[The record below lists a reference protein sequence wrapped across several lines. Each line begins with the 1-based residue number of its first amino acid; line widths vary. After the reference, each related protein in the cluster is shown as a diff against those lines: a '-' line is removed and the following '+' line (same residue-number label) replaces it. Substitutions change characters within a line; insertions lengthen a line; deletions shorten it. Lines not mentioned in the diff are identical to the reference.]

1 MKYPLCSSVGM
12 SEKRI
17 LALLGFLLGLVAA
30 VLILVRSLD
39 FGRNPQLDVDFV
51 LRHVV
56 ALLIAVAIL
65 LGSVLIYRAKSSTG
79 GLVNLLLGVVGL
91 FVTGVGQDAAVLAI
105 VSGVLG
111 ILAAETFR

>member
-1 MKYPLCSSVGM
+1 MKYPGRCAADM

-30 VLILVRSLD
+30 VLILVRGLD
-39 FGRNPQLDVDFV
+39 FGRNPQFDVDFV
-51 LRHVV
+51 LRHIV

-65 LGSVLIYRAKSSTG
+65 LGSVLVYRAKSSTG
-79 GLVNLLLGVVGL
+79 GLVNLLLGVVGI
-91 FVTGVGQDAAVLAI
+91 FIAGVGTDAAVLAI